1 MNFNIHFN
9 DHCFAVGTVSVDWTL
24 SLPEIPLGEIL
35 HLFLVPSTADSSVQ
49 F

>member
-9 DHCFAVGTVSVDWTL
+9 DHCFAVGTVSVDWT
-24 SLPEIPLGEIL
+24 EIPLGEIL
-35 HLFLVPSTADSSVQ
+35 HLFLMPSTADSSVQ